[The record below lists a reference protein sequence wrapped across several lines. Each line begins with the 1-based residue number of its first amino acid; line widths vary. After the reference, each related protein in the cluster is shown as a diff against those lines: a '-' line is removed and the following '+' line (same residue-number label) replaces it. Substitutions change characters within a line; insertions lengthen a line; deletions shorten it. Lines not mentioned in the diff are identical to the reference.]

1 MSVTRKWFL
10 GVAACIV
17 VVSVATICGCT
28 SVAEIRTVH
37 EPRII
42 QQSSMTPYTPNVGCE
57 SSSSTAND
65 RLNSIEDYVAGDAP
79 AAARSGS
86 DFWAGYVEFDD
97 EGWMYDKD
105 QSRANKLNQLDTV
118 MSRLQRELKDPAYA
132 KDDFLVVAFVH
143 GWHHNA
149 NDTDCNVHEFRSM
162 LQIANKRYDL
172 SGLGHRRIVGIYVGW
187 RGESIDVNYLNVTT
201 VLDRRNAAERVAKGD
216 VRELFAQLR
225 AMQIGA
231 AAASIESSD
240 GDVVKPHPDRMRTV
254 VIGHSFGGLIA
265 FHGLSPAVLNELT
278 LTKPRLPEPTKD
290 DPVPS
295 CTPIAKRPEPATS
308 ATDDAASA
316 SADSGSSA
324 AVVASVAARTDTTTR
339 ARPNAKEAEAA
350 AAAASQAPVFPDML
364 VLINPAFEATRF
376 ESLHALMQP
385 VPADCRYDPIRPP
398 RPKVVVV
405 TADNDWATGW
415 VFHTAREGMTLLEA
429 YPPEAGSHSKKI
441 RERDANTH
449 AIGFVDDYRTH
460 RLCIKTVGTPPT
472 LQAVASFMPPESP
485 EWAFDRNAPVWV
497 IRAPKD
503 IVNGHD
509 GFLFAAQQKSTG
521 NQITMEGASKGADAG
536 TGKVTDTDV
545 TLNPYLLNWLIN
557 LHIDWT
563 TDNSVVMTTDHSC
576 PEKTAAD

>member
-278 LTKPRLPEPTKD
+278 PFRVALPSPSGRSPAHRQQMMLHPRRRTRGRRPPSSPASRRAPTRRPGQDRMPKKPKRQLRL
-290 DPVPS
+290 
-295 CTPIAKRPEPATS
+295 
-308 ATDDAASA
+308 
-316 SADSGSSA
+316 
-324 AVVASVAARTDTTTR
+324 R
-339 ARPNAKEAEAA
+339 ARRRCFPTCWCSSIRRSRRL
-350 AAAASQAPVFPDML
+350 AS
-364 VLINPAFEATRF
+364 NRCTR
-376 ESLHALMQP
+376 SCSQ
-385 VPADCRYDPIRPP
+385 CRR
-398 RPKVVVV
+398 
-405 TADNDWATGW
+405 
-415 VFHTAREGMTLLEA
+415 
-429 YPPEAGSHSKKI
+429 
-441 RERDANTH
+441 
-449 AIGFVDDYRTH
+449 
-460 RLCIKTVGTPPT
+460 
-472 LQAVASFMPPESP
+472 
-485 EWAFDRNAPVWV
+485 
-497 IRAPKD
+497 
-503 IVNGHD
+503 
-509 GFLFAAQQKSTG
+509 
-521 NQITMEGASKGADAG
+521 
-536 TGKVTDTDV
+536 
-545 TLNPYLLNWLIN
+545 
-557 LHIDWT
+557 
-563 TDNSVVMTTDHSC
+563 
-576 PEKTAAD
+576 TAAMIRSTLRVQRSSWSRPTTIGRPAGCSIPRARA

>member
-1 MSVTRKWFL
+1 MSVTRKL
-10 GVAACIV
+10 SKSVAACV
-17 VVSVATICGCT
+17 AAVSLAVICGCT

-42 QQSSMTPYTPNVGCE
+42 QQSTIDPYKPNAGCE
-57 SSSSTAND
+57 SSSSTASD
-65 RLNSIEDYVAGDAP
+65 RSNSIEEYIGGNGP
-79 AAARSGS
+79 GAAKSAS

-162 LQIANKRYDL
+162 LQIANDRYAAA
-172 SGLGHRRIVGIYVGW
+172 GLEPRRRVVGIYVGW

-231 AAASIESSD
+231 AAASIKNSD
-240 GDVVKPHPDRMRTV
+240 GTLVAPRADRMRTV

-278 LTKPRLPEPTKD
+278 LTKPRLPQPTED

-295 CTPIAKRPEPATS
+295 CTPIAQRQ
-308 ATDDAASA
+308 
-316 SADSGSSA
+316 GSSA
-324 AVVASVAARTDTTTR
+324 TEAASPPAVVASDVSASGATKAST
-339 ARPNAKEAEAA
+339 PNPKEAA
-350 AAAASQAPVFPDML
+350 AAAAAATQAPVFPDML

-376 ESLHALMQP
+376 ETLHALM
-385 VPADCRYDPIRPP
+385 RPTECHYVEP
-398 RPKVVVV
+398 QRPKVVVV
-405 TADNDWATGW
+405 TADNDQATGW
-415 VFHTAREGMTLLEA
+415 IFHTGREVLTLLEA
-429 YPPEAGSHSKKI
+429 YPAQAGGDPKKT
-441 RERDANTH
+441 RERDSNTH
-449 AIGFVDDYRTH
+449 AIGFVERYRTH
-460 RLCIKTVGTPPT
+460 RLCVKLG
-472 LQAVASFMPPESP
+472 ADGRSHAFASFMPPENP
-485 EWAFDRNAPVWV
+485 EWPFDRFAPVWV
-497 IRAPKD
+497 LRAPPD
-503 IVNGHD
+503 IVNGHS
-509 GFLFAAQQKSTG
+509 GFLFAARKAG
-521 NQITMEGASKGADAG
+521 NKPVSMEAASGDAEA
-536 TGKVTDTDV
+536 
-545 TLNPYLLNWLIN
+545 TLQPYLLDWLVN
-557 LHIDWT
+557 LHVDWT
-563 TDNSVVMTTDHSC
+563 SANSAVMTADNSC
-576 PEKTAAD
+576 PEKTGGD